1 MVPMCNLLIISR
13 SSLLIHSRLQV
24 DALSEL
30 FVAWDNVLAETE
42 NKVTKL
48 ERDREEQQ
56 RLGYE

>member
-1 MVPMCNLLIISR
+1 MYDLLMISR
-13 SSLLIHSRLQV
+13 SSLLIHSRLQT

-42 NKVTKL
+42 NKVMRL
-48 ERDREEQQ
+48 ERNREERH